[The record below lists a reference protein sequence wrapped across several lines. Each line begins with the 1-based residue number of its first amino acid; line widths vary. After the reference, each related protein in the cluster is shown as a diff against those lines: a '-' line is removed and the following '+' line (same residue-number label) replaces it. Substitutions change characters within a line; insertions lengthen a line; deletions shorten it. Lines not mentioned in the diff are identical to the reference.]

1 MSVIL
6 CKWAQLAARSIFN
19 KVTGFLLLSLGEA
32 PLLVAAS
39 SSTDAIQV
47 FPNGGFH
54 DLADLYSCEPLYQKT
69 IVQLMEPDED
79 QGRDGEAESTWFS

>member
-19 KVTGFLLLSLGEA
+19 KVTGFLLLPLGEA

-39 SSTDAIQV
+39 SPTDAIYA
-47 FPNGGFH
+47 FPNGGL
-54 DLADLYSCEPLYQKT
+54 DGLADLYPCEPLYQKT

-79 QGRDGEAESTWFS
+79 QGRGGEAEST